1 MPGSTTTAFQ
11 CANKTSSAEAHRDLL
26 VRASH
31 PRDRTCIFFFYF
43 IAHVAGIGW
52 RWHSLFSVSKAQQ
65 AADLDSTGK
74 KSLGTLF
81 ALNWLLLFSLLFSPL
96 LVIFLLLLLYLTHL
110 LMASE
115 TDVYET
121 QWVVG

>member
-1 MPGSTTTAFQ
+1 MALAFFIFCVQGTASCRFGQ
-11 CANKTSSAEAHRDLL
+11 HREEKFRNSLCTEL
-26 VRASH
+26 A
-31 PRDRTCIFFFYF
+31 
-43 IAHVAGIGW
+43 VA
-52 RWHSLFSVSKAQQ
+52 FSF
-65 AADLDSTGK
+65 T
-74 KSLGTLF
+74 F
-81 ALNWLLLFSLLFSPL
+81 CPL